1 MPRELLG
8 ALCSVW
14 GNGILSPAFASYRRA
29 GKISGAGRDRTGGR
43 CSGGKDS
50 QGGGAPDP
58 GGHGHRRQRPELPG
72 ERGGP
77 SSGRDRRPLRAGAS
91 ITEGRRGPYLQTR
104 PRRSVPASWR
114 RSCRRFRV
122 VFLVN
127 SGASWFSASK
137 IPFGKMDISGRF
149 SGKTQN
155 VILILDQNYRKHI
168 PGSYRDR
175 ESVETGR
182 FPGAG
187 LQEK

>member
-1 MPRELLG
+1 MSWGVGSSAAAAGSAARE
-8 ALCSVW
+8 
-14 GNGILSPAFASYRRA
+14 
-29 GKISGAGRDRTGGR
+29 DRQ
-43 CSGGKDS
+43 D
-50 QGGGAPDP
+50 GGAPDP
-58 GGHGHRRQRPELPG
+58 GGHGPG
-72 ERGGP
+72 GSGRSSQENGGGP
-77 SSGRDRRPLRAGAS
+77 SSGRDRRPRPGRCFRNGGQTGH
-91 ITEGRRGPYLQTR
+91 ICRRG
-104 PRRSVPASWR
+104 PRRSVPAFW
-114 RSCRRFRV
+114 RRFRA

-127 SGASWFSASK
+127 SGASCFSASK